1 MGILEGM
8 DMTSKETDQ
17 DPNLE
22 GEGGT
27 KNNGARVA
35 FHIKKD

>member
-8 DMTSKETDQ
+8 DMTSKEKDQ

-22 GEGGT
+22 RECGT
-27 KNNGARVA
+27 KDNGDKVA
-35 FHIKKD
+35 FRIKKD